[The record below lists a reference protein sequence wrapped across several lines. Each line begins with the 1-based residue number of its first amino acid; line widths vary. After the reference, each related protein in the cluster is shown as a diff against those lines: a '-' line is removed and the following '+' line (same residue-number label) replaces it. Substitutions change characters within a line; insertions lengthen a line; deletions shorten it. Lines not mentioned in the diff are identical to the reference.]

1 MTASADPQRAADA
14 PGADVLP
21 RFLAE
26 LGHAL
31 IASGEAVAVS
41 EDLLRRIARAH
52 GVPRF
57 NVVALPT
64 VLFVK
69 LDDGV
74 QARLDFRQQL
84 GLKVGEPFVA
94 QLHDQADHGRIADAG
109 AARR

>member
-1 MTASADPQRAADA
+1 MERSAALEVTPPLPRRDDA
-14 PGADVLP
+14 LP
-21 RFLAE
+21 RFLAQ

-74 QARLDFRQQL
+74 EARLDFTSEE
-84 GLKVGEPFVA
+84 GVA
-94 QLHDQADHGRIADAG
+94 LTFDQIDHVFALARDAERLQG
-109 AARR
+109 